1 MWKYLKKNYIVLIMI
16 AALLALGTF
25 FIVLPGIDF
34 ILVFSIL
41 LGVYL
46 AGAAV
51 YIFLLALR
59 AYALPGPKSARVV
72 AFIASGALLGLA
84 VLTVIYPAVMVRI
97 VIFLIFIVTP
107 TVALFVK
114 PDKKAYL
121 RKNFWKYILGVILLL
136 SVEVLVDIAFIIV
149 GVLFYGVAG
158 YLIYL
163 LVIHSRMPEKPNLFD
178 KYLVRYI
185 ISISK
190 NKK

>member
-107 TVALFVK
+107 TALFVK
-114 PDKKAYL
+114 RKKAYL
-121 RKNFWKYILGVILLL
+121 RKFLEIHPRR
-136 SVEVLVDIAFIIV
+136 DPAFV
-149 GVLFYGVAG
+149 RRGPGRHRLHHRWRPYGVAG

-163 LVIHSRMPEKPNLFD
+163 LVIHSRMPENSTFSTNTS
-178 KYLVRYI
+178 RYI

-190 NKK
+190 NKNR